1 MNDPV
6 TAAAR
11 AAAELLAAEYGPGLR
26 VEVEAALDAR
36 GAPQRPVQYLDPV
49 SLGSLIVSA
58 ATLAWTIYADLR
70 KSTLEPATD
79 EVARQVST
87 ELRERGDASPQK
99 ADRITEVVVTEII
112 KVTRNPR

>member
-11 AAAELLAAEYGPGLR
+11 AAAELLQPEYGPGLR
-26 VEVEAALDAR
+26 AEVESALDAR
-36 GAPQRPVQYLDPV
+36 GASQRPVQYFDPV

-58 ATLAWTIYADLR
+58 ATLAWTIYANLR
-70 KSTLEPATD
+70 KSTPEPATD
-79 EVARQVST
+79 EVARQVSA
-87 ELRERGDASPQK
+87 ELRESGDASPEK

-112 KVTRNPR
+112 KVTRNLR